1 MPLLVSERRYI
12 KYRNYT
18 KIPALHIWNDQHY
31 ITTLESINRCQM
43 WYVSLNWTRQWNVK
57 YITQ

>member
-43 WYVSLNWTRQWNVK
+43 
-57 YITQ
+57 